1 MAEDKKKTPERRP
14 SALKRDIQSERR
26 RLRNKTYKSTVSSAI
41 KSFQTSLSQTD
52 AAATKEKF
60 QVVCSLMD
68 KGVKKGIF
76 PKNKANRTKSNLSQ
90 KVPA

>member
-1 MAEDKKKTPERRP
+1 MAADKKKTPERRP

-41 KSFQTSLSQTD
+41 KSFQTSLSQADT
-52 AAATKEKF
+52 AGTKEKF
-60 QVVCSLMD
+60 ELVCSLMD